1 MKLIPTFKSDKAER
15 NCKFCMFF
23 WTVLIMFLSVN
34 SIADEEVT
42 GYTKDIDS
50 NVPASYLY
58 LTKEHSILSESNRV
72 GFLT

>member
-34 SIADEEVT
+34 SIADEEVI

-50 NVPASYLY
+50 NVPTSYLY
-58 LTKEHSILSESNRV
+58 LTKEHSILSESNHV

>member
-34 SIADEEVT
+34 SIADEEVI

-50 NVPASYLY
+50 NVPTSYLY
-58 LTKEHSILSESNRV
+58 LTKEHLILSESNHV